1 MVNKTQMRLSFLQPP
16 LFDLVF
22 VFPFGDSDER
32 DFAYVT
38 LPYEAT
44 GEYHNLAT

>member
-1 MVNKTQMRLSFLQPP
+1 MRPSFLQPP
-16 LFDLVF
+16 LFYLVF

-32 DFAYVT
+32 DFAYGT

-44 GEYHNLAT
+44 GKYHSLDT

>member
-1 MVNKTQMRLSFLQPP
+1 MRPSVLQPP

-22 VFPFGDSDER
+22 VFSFGDSDER
-32 DFAYVT
+32 DFAYGT

-44 GEYHNLAT
+44 GKNHSPAT